1 MCETKQEI
9 SAAQCVRCSDN
20 VQLICTDQTVD
31 EAGQR
36 SSVFLATLSSENPRL
51 TPLTEALAAA
61 LRETPSNKK
70 LQ

>member
-1 MCETKQEI
+1 MYNSC
-9 SAAQCVRCSDN
+9 
-20 VQLICTDQTVD
+20 VQLKLDG
-31 EAGQR
+31 AGQR
-36 SSVFLATLSSENPRL
+36 SGVFLATLSSENPRL